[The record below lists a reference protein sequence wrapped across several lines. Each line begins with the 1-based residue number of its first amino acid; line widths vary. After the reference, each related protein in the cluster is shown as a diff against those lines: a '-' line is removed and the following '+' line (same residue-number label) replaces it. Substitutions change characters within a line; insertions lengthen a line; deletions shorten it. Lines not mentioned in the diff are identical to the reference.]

1 MRSMSYL
8 YIRPLPPMTR
18 STIPQHHCA
27 FYSLS
32 FTSRIHST
40 VTALSCQRVWDSWG
54 KIVVLHD
61 SFDAKAWGE
70 ALERDLSSDDGIDS
84 ESDSG
89 A

>member
-8 YIRPLPPMTR
+8 YIWPLPPTAR
-18 STIPQHHCA
+18 STILQHQCA
-27 FYSLS
+27 IYFLS

-40 VTALSCQRVWDSWG
+40 VTALSCQRVGDSWG
-54 KIVVLHD
+54 KVVVLRD
-61 SFDAKAWGE
+61 GFDAKAWGE

-84 ESDSG
+84 DSDSG